1 MRRALTL
8 AQCAATAGEVPVGA
22 VLVLD
27 NEALG
32 EGWNCPISACD
43 PTAHAEIVAL
53 RGAAARL
60 GNYRLVG
67 STLYATLEP
76 CPMCAGAMIQAR
88 VGRVVFGAHD
98 PRAGAAGSV
107 FNVLQSERLNHR
119 AEIESGILAEDC
131 GVLLRDF
138 FRARRIKTGPRR
150 GSAAQRWLNPLSW
163 L

>member
-1 MRRALTL
+1 
-8 AQCAATAGEVPVGA
+8 
-22 VLVLD
+22 VLVLGG
-27 NEALG
+27 EALG
-32 EGWNCPISACD
+32 EGWNRPISASD

-53 RGAAARL
+53 RAAAARL
-60 GNYRLVG
+60 GNYRLVN
-67 STLYATLEP
+67 STLYVTLEP

-119 AEIESGILAEDC
+119 AEVESGILAEDC

-138 FRARRIKTGPRR
+138 FRARRIKTGP
-150 GSAAQRWLNPLSW
+150 GVEALLSAG
-163 L
+163 